1 MKIRKLVCAIAGVV
15 ALAGLDGCQTD
26 DHSSDLSHGRRLDD
40 RHINERV
47 KKELKSDGTY
57 KFEDIKV
64 STFAGVV
71 QLSGFANSDA
81 QKQRAQ
87 SIVQN
92 VPGVLR
98 VENGITVKPSPP
110 VPPAGRTNANN
121 RIYPQ

>member
-1 MKIRKLVCAIAGVV
+1 MNVRELVCTIAGVV
-15 ALAGLDGCQTD
+15 ALAGLNGCKTD

-47 KKELKSDGTY
+47 KRELKSDGTY

-71 QLSGFANSDA
+71 QLSGFANSDT

-92 VPGVLR
+92 VRGVLR
-98 VENGITVKPSPP
+98 VENGITVKPP
-110 VPPAGRTNANN
+110 PPAPPTGRTNTNN
-121 RIYPQ
+121 RIYSQ